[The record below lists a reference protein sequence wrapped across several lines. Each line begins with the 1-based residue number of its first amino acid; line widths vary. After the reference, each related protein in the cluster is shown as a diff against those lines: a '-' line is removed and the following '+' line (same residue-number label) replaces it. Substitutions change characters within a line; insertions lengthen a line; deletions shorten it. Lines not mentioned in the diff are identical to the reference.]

1 MFADVARERFRSMV
15 SLDDADIDLLAACLL
30 IAQEEYPAIS
40 IAEEVQRVR
49 AIARE
54 LADVAQAAHWIHAV
68 HALNHI
74 FFVDHGFH
82 ADPTC
87 FEDPDAAYLNRVL
100 QTGRGLPIALSILYV
115 EIGRRAGLPLSG
127 VAFPGHF
134 LVRLDPPDGAVF
146 LDPYHGG
153 RMLLAEEL
161 ARLLRQLRGR
171 HAVLQREH
179 LLPAGN
185 KRILLRLLANL
196 KRSYLQSQDYERA
209 LHAVERMLHVDPER
223 ISERRDRGLLYGQTG
238 RRESA
243 IADLREYLD
252 ARPQAPDAERVRRVL
267 LELLAER
274 GAEA

>member
-15 SLDDADIDLLAACLL
+15 ALEDADIDLLAACYL

-40 IAEEVQRVR
+40 VAEEVKRVR

-54 LADVAQAAHWIHAV
+54 LAELIGTAHWIHGM
-68 HALNHI
+68 HALNHVV
-74 FFVDHGFH
+74 FVEHGLH
-82 ADPTC
+82 GDPGC

-100 QTGRGLPIALSILYV
+100 QSGRGLPISLSILYV
-115 EIGRRAGLPLSG
+115 EIGRLAGLPLSG

-146 LDPYHGG
+146 FDPFHGG

-161 ARLLRQLRGR
+161 GRLLRQLRGR
-171 HAVLQREH
+171 HAVLQKEH
-179 LLPAGN
+179 LLPASN

-196 KRSYLQSQDYERA
+196 KRSYLQAQDYERA

-238 RRESA
+238 RREPA

-267 LELLAER
+267 VELLAER